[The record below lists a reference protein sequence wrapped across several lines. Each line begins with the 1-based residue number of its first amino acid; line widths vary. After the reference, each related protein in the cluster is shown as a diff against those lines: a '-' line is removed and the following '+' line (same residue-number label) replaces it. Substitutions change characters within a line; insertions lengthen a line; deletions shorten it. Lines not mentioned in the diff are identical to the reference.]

1 MDLRLPDLLPAEEL
15 DLADDLLPTLPSS
28 LRLALRD
35 CKEGK
40 LLCLESSDL
49 RLLLLLAMAGPPFA
63 VAGRRRGLL
72 VPLLDLT
79 RLGTSSSLSDSVSIS
94 SAKSTSGAFFR
105 RDDVCVPDV
114 LVGEPTAIVPRL
126 AILLVLAAAAAVA
139 DVTVFVAV
147 TGRLPAAGD
156 RDLARPVLALALAL
170 ALAPALFVARTGDRD
185 RVLGAVGDLARIAAA
200 RALAALV
207 IRTGDLDLA
216 VLLLALVVRIGDL
229 ERPLLRAFVAVTVAV
244 AGPSKVEVEVVA
256 EADLVV
262 RRIGD
267 LDLVLLA
274 VVLFLVI
281 PLPTPI
287 PMPSLSVSFL
297 VEDLALVLDL
307 DLGTTTTG
315 RFGES

>member
-1 MDLRLPDLLPAEEL
+1 MPVDLRLPDLLPAEEL

-72 VPLLDLT
+72 VPFLDLT

-126 AILLVLAAAAAVA
+126 AILLVLAAAGAVA
-139 DVTVFVAV
+139 DVAVPV
-147 TGRLPAAGD
+147 TGRLGLPAAGGD
-156 RDLARPVLALALAL
+156 RDLALAP
-170 ALAPALFVARTGDRD
+170 APALFVARTGDRD

-200 RALAALV
+200 RALVALV

-244 AGPSKVEVEVVA
+244 AGPSKVEVEVEVVA

-262 RRIGD
+262 RRIGE